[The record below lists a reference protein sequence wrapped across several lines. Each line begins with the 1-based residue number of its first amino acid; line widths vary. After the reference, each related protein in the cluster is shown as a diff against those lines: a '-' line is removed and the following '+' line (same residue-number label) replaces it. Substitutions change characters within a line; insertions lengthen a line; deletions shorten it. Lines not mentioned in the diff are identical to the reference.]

1 MFFLIISLFL
11 PIILYFGIIKNYSLC
26 DGLEFT
32 LGLLSIASIV
42 TFSLLL
48 VTAALVPVQVQGFK
62 SNYQAVSITIDQARA
77 NEDVS
82 KYERVAMIENII
94 AINKTIEKHRTFHDS
109 IWMGVWYRKEIAD
122 LDYILFTRK

>member
-11 PIILYFGIIKNYSLC
+11 PIILYFGIIKNFYLC

-48 VTAALVPVQVQGFK
+48 VTAALVPIQVQGFK
-62 SNYQAVSITIDQARA
+62 SYYQAVSVTIDQARA

-82 KYERVAMIENII
+82 KYERVAMIEKII
-94 AINKTIEKHRTFHDS
+94 AINKTIEAHKTFHDS
-109 IWMGVWYRKEIAD
+109 IWVGVWYRKEIAD